1 MRDNQDVLLQYLDV
15 AIAPDSQIVNLNF
28 ALTPGTGYRLIT
40 NDSVNTANWGSAGPR
55 LKRTSSGSV
64 YPYTINDAVSI
75 TGNNF
80 GSPYFYYFYDWS
92 VEKPGFSCSSNLVQ
106 VSVDISV
113 GLPNLQAS
121 GISMYPNPTGDIINI
136 KLEKTTPAQMNI
148 YDATG
153 RLVNKH
159 AIQEIN
165 NTVSVQSL
173 PAGIYQ
179 VEFIQA
185 GNSFQQKLVKY

>member
-1 MRDNQDVLLQYLDV
+1 M
-15 AIAPDSQIVNLNF
+15 
-28 ALTPGTGYRLIT
+28 
-40 NDSVNTANWGSAGPR
+40 
-55 LKRTSSGSV
+55 
-64 YPYTINDAVSI
+64 
-75 TGNNF
+75 
-80 GSPYFYYFYDWS
+80 
-92 VEKPGFSCSSNLVQ
+92 
-106 VSVDISV
+106 